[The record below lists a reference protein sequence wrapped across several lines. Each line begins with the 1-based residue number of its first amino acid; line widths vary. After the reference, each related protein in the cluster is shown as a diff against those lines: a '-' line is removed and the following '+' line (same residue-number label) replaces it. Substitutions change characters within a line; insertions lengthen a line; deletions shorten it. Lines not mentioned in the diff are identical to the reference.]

1 MKDNKYKPR
10 KKAFIGAIIGAATSI
25 AGGIIG
31 AKKKKKAARAEA
43 RRQEAIKRNEA
54 IYKSTEAMNAGL
66 AGQEDLQQNF
76 MEQYMKYGG
85 STKTNIYKDRKKKA
99 IGGLGEIIGGVI
111 GGASNIVGAVT
122 ENPQITSAGN
132 AIGSV
137 VGQGITNH
145 TNKRLAEQKQAKLE
159 QEAQN
164 GEFPTNAKYG
174 GRHMTLIAGSKGVKV
189 KPRRV

>member
-31 AKKKKKAARAEA
+31 AKKKKKAAREEA
-43 RRQEAIKRNEA
+43 RRQEAIKRNDA

-99 IGGLGEIIGGVI
+99 IGGIGEIIGGVI
-111 GGASNIVGAVT
+111 GGASNIVGAIT

-132 AIGSV
+132 AIGAV

-145 TNKRLAEQKQAKLE
+145 TNKRLEEQKQAKLE

-164 GEFPTNAKYG
+164 GELPATAKYG
-174 GRHMTLIAGSKGVKV
+174 GRHMTLIAGSKGIKV